1 MKKSWKTTA
10 AGVSAII
17 IAIAS
22 VVQAQFDGDPATVP
36 NYEAALAAVMA
47 GLVGLFARDNDVS
60 SEQAGVKGQG

>member
-1 MKKSWKTTA
+1 MKKSWKTTT
-10 AGVSAII
+10 AGVAAIV
-17 IAIAS
+17 IAILS

-60 SEQAGVKGQG
+60 SEQAGVKGRG